1 MNFVS
6 ADVTKRTEGTSRRI
20 RSGFDFRNMEFK
32 CWDLLDFATSY
43 ADGRLTFTFKNGSTF
58 EG

>member
-1 MNFVS
+1 MEDFLRVLKQQ
-6 ADVTKRTEGTSRRI
+6 DEVTVFSEKLR
-20 RSGFDFRNMEFK
+20 
-32 CWDLLDFATSY
+32 CDLLDFATAY